1 MIVKPAFLIVRRQ
14 YRETFE
20 NRCKSNQN
28 RSISILKVIGL
39 ETIVL
44 NNIQL
49 YHVQSITDEG
59 FVGFGRTPADH
70 FHKKNQTM
78 ATNYQKI
85 TQENEHRYGTETK
98 HLSIYKRLYGDK
110 THFVYELIQNAD
122 DNKSRHLELQLGEDE
137 KELFVWNDGCQFSE
151 EDVYSI
157 CSIGSSNKDLTQ
169 IGTFGIGFKAVY
181 NYTDFPEIYS
191 GEERFRIRDLTKPE
205 RIDEITPQV
214 IEQIDKGRTV
224 FRLPF
229 KDSLR
234 QEDIED
240 LKNRLCNLEKRALL
254 FLRHLKKI
262 QWRDTHDT
270 QTGSYSCHRHPHDK
284 IQDAS
289 EIELMASINSNN
301 QPSETFLVFHKEVR
315 PPQDVINELLQQA
328 EDEEEQQRI
337 QRSAK
342 KQQPVEVA
350 FKLHDGQITAM
361 DDSCKLFAY
370 LPTKKETHLRF
381 LIQGR
386 YQTTPAR
393 DNIPKETESPWNKWL
408 VQETAYFLPEVLEQ
422 LKEGGLLEPAFFNVV
437 PLIDDNIPEEF
448 EPIAKVLRKAM
459 KNRLFVP
466 TQNGGYA
473 KAESVFYPH
482 AEPLRKLFKISW
494 LHPNSYWLH
503 PEIRDTEKS
512 RRCFKVMHEAGV
524 KEVRVSQILSWLE
537 KRSPDWFR
545 SRSNKWLRSLYNYL
559 NRRKDERERIK
570 NLPLVRLENGQQVC
584 TSDQL
589 VFFPPE
595 ADEARE
601 EITPFLKDL
610 PILNSAL
617 LEGDEHNDIEAFLKS
632 LGVRPLR
639 PADMIRECI
648 LPQYSQGDKPSV
660 KQNRL
665 HLHYLFKVWDKIPP
679 EQFITLKEE
688 ISQTPI
694 LRAYSGTRREA
705 FDFVK
710 PCDVYLP
717 QAYTG
722 NADLETYFSVCDD
735 VWFVDDKYLD
745 SKSVSKGWIRFLKE
759 IGAVDKPRVIEE
771 SLPANDE
778 ECKKR
783 DIGREYSTRS
793 ATIEDS
799 YFHGLP
805 AALAEIS
812 EQKKIDISHAL
823 WYLLVKALPSEKWRR
838 DTFFQGT
845 YRWFYRR
852 RERDSFDATFYRQL
866 KETTWLPDEQGNLH
880 YPSECFAPTS
890 ENRRLLGDSVTYL
903 HPDFDISQNKESAR
917 WLAEKL
923 GVHLNANT
931 ESVLNYLQILSST
944 EVSVKKVEPL
954 YRFLDRQDARPREK
968 FREESLIFTP
978 TPEPRWWRTNEVFWE
993 DECLIFGNGRGYL
1006 KDHYPE
1012 TLKSFFTALGVR
1024 ERAAPLDYVRGIQD
1038 ITSGEQAGDED
1049 VRNRVKILYSRL
1061 WLSIQEGGNWLEDE
1075 EWEQTREDKC
1085 WLGKKGN
1092 EWDFFYWEELV
1103 WKDHE
1108 YIASLFEGKVPFW
1121 AFDELLDLAKNI
1133 EVEGC
1138 SQAEVKFH
1146 PGGDQEEYEC
1156 WSKKV
1161 RNLST
1166 DIQAFLKSPRL
1177 CNKEYEDVKSVQ
1189 VLNQLSVRL
1198 VEELRT
1204 TYKLKGIT
1212 VSDPEPRPSFLDIT
1226 DQEVSLWLGLAADD
1240 EDYPELI
1247 GDALQDYFDVKE
1259 LRGFIEDLLTK
1270 DRNKVLNRWQQRG
1283 LQTDFCVSPSQTG
1296 SNEGEEKP
1304 SGTSDEGSSDGTEG
1318 EDDGSIPRPEGVDGT
1333 RSSGG
1338 HRGGSSGG
1346 GNGGHGGGGGGGE
1359 GEAHRKL
1366 KKHLA
1371 HNPSQLSKG
1380 LKLVKIEH
1388 QFNSGDKVDILLE
1401 DSSGN
1406 PVTVEVETGFSS
1418 GNGRYVGVWQAVKYK
1433 HLAAVEYGLSCDQ
1446 VRGILAAPK
1455 IPDDVKKKC
1464 EQLEI
1469 DPKQVSI

>member
-1 MIVKPAFLIVRRQ
+1 MASD
-14 YRETFE
+14 Y
-20 NRCKSNQN
+20 KSIAKKHKEEYGTAKSHL
-28 RSISILKVIGL
+28 RIYK
-39 ETIVL
+39 
-44 NNIQL
+44 QL
-49 YHVQSITDEG
+49 YS
-59 FVGFGRTPADH
+59 
-70 FHKKNQTM
+70 
-78 ATNYQKI
+78 
-85 TQENEHRYGTETK
+85 
-98 HLSIYKRLYGDK
+98 DK
-110 THFVYELIQNAD
+110 THFIYELVQNAD
-122 DNKSRHLELQLGEDE
+122 DNKSRHLELQLDE
-137 KELFVWNDGCQFSE
+137 NELFVWNDGCQFSE
-151 EDVYSI
+151 KDVRSI
-157 CSIGSSNKDLTQ
+157 CSIGLSNKDLTQ
-169 IGTFGIGFKAVY
+169 IGNFGIGFKAVY
-181 NYTDFPEIYS
+181 AYTDLPEIYS
-191 GEERFRIRDLTKPE
+191 GDERFRIRNFKEPE
-205 RIDEITPQV
+205 GIDDMAPRIRRQV
-214 IEQIDKGRTV
+214 NKGRTV

-229 KDSLR
+229 KDNLR
-234 QEDIED
+234 QEDIEY

-262 QWRDTHDT
+262 QWRDSHDT
-270 QTGSYSCHRHPHDK
+270 QTGSYSCRRYSHGK
-284 IQDAS
+284 IQDAF
-289 EIELMASINSNN
+289 EIELMASMNSKN
-301 QPSETFLVFHKEVR
+301 QLSETFLVFRKEVQ

-328 EDEEEQQRI
+328 EDEEEQQRL

-350 FKLHDGQITAM
+350 FKLSDGQITAM
-361 DDSCKLFAY
+361 NSCVLFAY
-370 LPTKKETHLRF
+370 LPTEKETHLRF

-393 DNIPKETESPWNKWL
+393 DNIRIEIESPWNKWL
-408 VQETAYFLPEVLEQ
+408 VQETAYFLPDVLEQ

-437 PLIDDNIPEEF
+437 PLPDDNVPEEF
-448 EPIAKVLRKAM
+448 EPIVKALRKAM
-459 KNRLFVP
+459 RNRSFVP
-466 TQNGGYA
+466 TENGGYA

-482 AEPLRKLFKISW
+482 AKPLRKLFKISW

-503 PEIRDTEKS
+503 PEIGDTEKS

-524 KEVRVSQILSWLE
+524 KEVRVSQILGWLE

-545 SRSNKWLRSLYNYL
+545 TRSHKWLRSLYNYL
-559 NRRKDERERIK
+559 NGRKDERERIK

-648 LPQYSQGDKPSV
+648 LPQYSPSDKPSV

-665 HLHYLFKVWDKIPP
+665 HIHYLFKVWSKIS
-679 EQFITLKEE
+679 ESERTTLKKE
-688 ISQTPI
+688 ISQSPI
-694 LRAYSGTRREA
+694 LWAYSGTRREA
-705 FDFVK
+705 SDFVA
-710 PCDVYLP
+710 PCNAYLP

-745 SKSVSKGWIRFLKE
+745 SKSVSKGWIRFLKG
-759 IGAVDKPRVIEE
+759 IGAEDKPRVIKD
-771 SLPANDE
+771 SLPANKE

-783 DIGREYSTRS
+783 EIDRNRSTKS
-793 ATIEDS
+793 STIEDR
-799 YFHGLP
+799 YFYGLP
-805 AALAEIS
+805 EALAEIS
-812 EQKKIDISHAL
+812 EHKKRDMSQAL
-823 WYLLVKALPSEKWRR
+823 WYLLVKVLPSDGLKRV
-838 DTFFQGT
+838 TFFQGT
-845 YRWFYRR
+845 YRWHFQNWK
-852 RERDSFDATFYRQL
+852 SSVFDATFYRQL
-866 KETTWLPDEQGNLH
+866 KKAAWLPDEQGNHH
-880 YPSECFAPTS
+880 YPSECFALTS
-890 ENRRLLGDSVTYL
+890 ENRRVLGDSVTYL
-903 HPDFDISQNKESAR
+903 HPDFDISQDNERAR

-931 ESVLNYLQILSST
+931 ESVLNYLQTLSST
-944 EVSVKKVEPL
+944 EVGVENVLPL
-954 YRFLDRQDARPREK
+954 YRFLYRQDARPHEK

-993 DECLIFGNGRGYL
+993 DESTLFGNHRGYL

-1012 TLKSFFTALGVR
+1012 TLRPFFTALGVQ
-1024 ERAAPLDYVRGIQD
+1024 ERAAPLDYIRGIQD
-1038 ITSGEQAGDED
+1038 ITSKEQAGDED
-1049 VRNRVKILYSRL
+1049 IRNRVKILYSRL
-1061 WLSIQEGGNWLEDE
+1061 WMSIQEGHWIDGEETDE
-1075 EWEQTREDKC
+1075 AWEQTHEGRC

-1092 EWDFFYWEELV
+1092 EWGFFYWEELV

-1121 AFDELLDLAKNI
+1121 AFNEDLLELAKHI

-1138 SQAEVKFH
+1138 SEAEVQFH
-1146 PGGDQEEYEC
+1146 PGGDQKEYES

-1161 RNLST
+1161 RNLSV

-1177 CNKEYEDVKSVQ
+1177 CNKEYEDVNSIQ
-1189 VLNQLSVRL
+1189 VLDRLSVYW
-1198 VEELRT
+1198 VEGLKT

-1226 DQEVSLWLGLAADD
+1226 DQEVTLWLGLAAEA

-1270 DRNKVLNRWQQRG
+1270 DWNKVLNRWKQRG
-1283 LQTDFCVSPSQTG
+1283 LQTDFCVSPSEKG

-1304 SGTSDEGSSDGTEG
+1304 SGGTSDGGSSDGEG
-1318 EDDGSIPRPEGVDGT
+1318 GSSSGGHRGGT
-1333 RSSGG
+1333 SRGGDSGG

-1346 GNGGHGGGGGGGE
+1346 GSGGHGGGGGGE
-1359 GEAHRKL
+1359 GEAHQKL

-1371 HNPSQLSKG
+1371 HNPSQLVKG
-1380 LKLVKIEH
+1380 LKLVEIEY

-1401 DSSGN
+1401 DSSGD
-1406 PVTVEVETGFSS
+1406 PVAVEVETGFSS
-1418 GNGRYVGVWQAVKYK
+1418 GNGRYVGVWQAVKYQ

-1464 EQLEI
+1464 EQLGIE
-1469 DPKQVSI
+1469 PKQVSI

>member
-1 MIVKPAFLIVRRQ
+1 MASD
-14 YRETFE
+14 Y
-20 NRCKSNQN
+20 KSIAKKHKEEYGTAKSHL
-28 RSISILKVIGL
+28 RIYK
-39 ETIVL
+39 
-44 NNIQL
+44 QL
-49 YHVQSITDEG
+49 YS
-59 FVGFGRTPADH
+59 
-70 FHKKNQTM
+70 
-78 ATNYQKI
+78 
-85 TQENEHRYGTETK
+85 
-98 HLSIYKRLYGDK
+98 DK
-110 THFVYELIQNAD
+110 THFIYELVQNAD
-122 DNKSRHLELQLGEDE
+122 DNKSRHLELQLDE
-137 KELFVWNDGCQFSE
+137 SELFVWNDGCQFSE
-151 EDVYSI
+151 KDVRSI
-157 CSIGSSNKDLTQ
+157 CAIGLSNKDLTQ
-169 IGTFGIGFKAVY
+169 IGNFGIGFKAVY
-181 NYTDFPEIYS
+181 AYTDLPEIYS
-191 GEERFRIRDLTKPE
+191 GDERFRIRNFKEPE
-205 RIDEITPQV
+205 GIDDMAPRIRRQV
-214 IEQIDKGRTV
+214 EKGRTV

-234 QEDIED
+234 QEDIEY

-254 FLRHLKKI
+254 FLSHLKKI
-262 QWRDTHDT
+262 QWRDSHDT
-270 QTGSYSCHRHPHDK
+270 QTGSYSCRRYSHGK
-284 IQDAS
+284 IQDAF
-289 EIELMASINSNN
+289 EIELMASMNSKN
-301 QPSETFLVFHKEVR
+301 QLSETFLVFRKEVQ

-328 EDEEEQQRI
+328 EDEEEQQRL

-350 FKLHDGQITAM
+350 FKLSDGQITAM
-361 DDSCKLFAY
+361 NSCVLFAY
-370 LPTKKETHLRF
+370 LPTEKETHLRF

-393 DNIPKETESPWNKWL
+393 DNIRIEIESPWNKWL
-408 VQETAYFLPEVLEQ
+408 VQETAYFLPDVLEQ

-437 PLIDDNIPEEF
+437 PLPDDNVPEEF
-448 EPIAKVLRKAM
+448 EPIVKALRKAM
-459 KNRLFVP
+459 RNRSFVP
-466 TQNGGYA
+466 TENGGYA

-482 AEPLRKLFKISW
+482 AKPLRKLFKISW

-503 PEIRDTEKS
+503 PEIGDTEKS

-524 KEVRVSQILSWLE
+524 KEVRVSQILGWLE

-545 SRSNKWLRSLYNYL
+545 NRSNKWLRSLYNYL
-559 NRRKDERERIK
+559 NGRKDERERIK
-570 NLPLVRLENGQQVC
+570 NLPLARLENGQQVC

-648 LPQYSQGDKPSV
+648 LPQYSPSDKPSV

-665 HLHYLFKVWDKIPP
+665 HIHYLFKVWSKIS
-679 EQFITLKEE
+679 ESERTTLKKE

-694 LRAYSGTRREA
+694 LWAYGSTRREA
-705 FDFVK
+705 SDFVA
-710 PCDVYLP
+710 PCNAYLP

-745 SKSVSKGWIRFLKE
+745 SKSVSKGWIRFLKG
-759 IGAVDKPRVIEE
+759 IGAEDKPRIIEE
-771 SLPANDE
+771 SLSANDE

-783 DIGREYSTRS
+783 GIDKEYSTRS
-793 ATIEDS
+793 ETIEDS

-812 EQKKIDISHAL
+812 EQKKFDISHAL
-823 WYLLVKALPSEKWRR
+823 WNLLVKALPSEQWRR
-838 DTFFQGT
+838 NSLFQGT

-852 RERDSFDATFYRQL
+852 RESESFDATFYRQL
-866 KETTWLPDEQGNLH
+866 KKATWLPDEQGNLH

-890 ENRRLLGDSVTYL
+890 GNRRVLGDSVTYL
-903 HPDFDISQNKESAR
+903 HPDFDISQDNEPAR

-923 GVHLNANT
+923 GVNLNANT
-931 ESVLNYLQILSST
+931 ESVLNYLQALSST
-944 EVSVKKVEPL
+944 EVSLKKVEPL
-954 YRFLDRQDARPREK
+954 YRFLDRQNARPHEK
-968 FREESLIFTP
+968 FKEESLIFTP

-993 DECLIFGNGRGYL
+993 DESTLFGNDRGYL
-1006 KDHYPE
+1006 KEYYSE
-1012 TLKSFFTALGVR
+1012 TLKSFFTALGVQ
-1024 ERAAPLDYVRGIQD
+1024 ERAAPLDYVSGIQD

-1061 WLSIQEGGNWLEDE
+1061 WLSIQEGGNWLKDE
-1075 EWEQTREDKC
+1075 EWEQTLEDKC

-1121 AFDELLDLAKNI
+1121 AFNEDLLELAKYI

-1146 PGGDQEEYEC
+1146 PGGDQEEYES

-1161 RNLST
+1161 RNLSV

-1177 CNKEYEDVKSVQ
+1177 CNKEYEDVNSIQ
-1189 VLNQLSVRL
+1189 VLDRLSVRL
-1198 VEELRT
+1198 VEELKT
-1204 TYKLKGIT
+1204 TYILKEIT
-1212 VSDPEPRPSFLDIT
+1212 VSDPEPRPSFLETT
-1226 DQEVSLWLGLAADD
+1226 DQEMTLWLGLEADD
-1240 EDYPELI
+1240 EDYAELI

-1270 DRNKVLNRWQQRG
+1270 NRDKVLNRWKQRG
-1283 LQTDFCVSPSQTG
+1283 LQVETG
-1296 SNEGEEKP
+1296 SNGGGEKP
-1304 SGTSDEGSSDGTEG
+1304 PETSDEGTSDG
-1318 EDDGSIPRPEGVDGT
+1318 EDSGGS
-1333 RSSGG
+1333 SSGG
-1338 HRGGSSGG
+1338 HRGGTSRGGSGGHRGDSSGG
-1346 GNGGHGGGGGGGE
+1346 GSGGHGGGGGGGE
-1359 GEAHRKL
+1359 KEPHRKL
-1366 KKHLA
+1366 KEHLA
-1371 HNPSQLSKG
+1371 HNPSQLGNG
-1380 LKLVKIEH
+1380 LKLVEIEY

-1401 DSSGN
+1401 DNSGN

-1418 GNGRYVGVWQAVKYK
+1418 GNGRYVGVWQAVKYQ
-1433 HLAAVEYGLSCDQ
+1433 HLAAVEYGLACDQ
-1446 VRGILAAPK
+1446 VRSILAAPE
-1455 IPDDVKKKC
+1455 IPDDVKEECSK
-1464 EQLEI
+1464 LEI

>member
-1 MIVKPAFLIVRRQ
+1 
-14 YRETFE
+14 
-20 NRCKSNQN
+20 
-28 RSISILKVIGL
+28 
-39 ETIVL
+39 
-44 NNIQL
+44 
-49 YHVQSITDEG
+49 
-59 FVGFGRTPADH
+59 
-70 FHKKNQTM
+70 M

-85 TQENEHRYGTETK
+85 AQENERRYGTETK
-98 HLSIYKRLYGDK
+98 HLSIYKRLYSDK
-110 THFVYELIQNAD
+110 THFIYELVQNAD
-122 DNKSRHLELQLGEDE
+122 DNKSRHLELQLSES
-137 KELFVWNDGCQFSE
+137 ELFVWNDGCQFSE

-169 IGTFGIGFKAVY
+169 IGNFGIGFKAVY
-181 NYTDFPEIYS
+181 AYTDLPEIYS
-191 GEERFRIRDLTKPE
+191 GDEHFRIRNFKEPE
-205 RIDEITPQV
+205 GIDDTTPRIRRQV
-214 IEQIDKGRTV
+214 NKGRTV

-229 KDSLR
+229 KDSLH
-234 QEDIED
+234 QEDIGY
-240 LKNRLCNLEKRALL
+240 LKNRLCNLKKRALL
-254 FLRHLKKI
+254 FLRHLKKT
-262 QWRDTHDT
+262 QWRNTHDA
-270 QTGSYSCHRHPHDK
+270 QMGSYSCHRRPHEK
-284 IQDAS
+284 IQNAS
-289 EIELMASINSNN
+289 EIELMASMNSKN
-301 QPSETFLVFHKEVR
+301 QRSETFLVFRKEVQ
-315 PPQDVINELLQQA
+315 PPQDVIDELLRQA
-328 EDEEEQQRI
+328 EDEEERQRI

-350 FKLHDGQITAM
+350 FKLRDGQITAM
-361 DDSCKLFAY
+361 NSCVLFAY
-370 LPTKKETHLRF
+370 LPTEKETHLRF

-393 DNIPKETESPWNKWL
+393 DNIRIEIESPWNKWL
-408 VQETAYFLPEVLEQ
+408 VQETAYLLPDVLEQ

-437 PLIDDNIPEEF
+437 PLSDDNVPEEF
-448 EPIAKVLRKAM
+448 EPVAKALKNAM
-459 KNRLFVP
+459 KNRSFVP
-466 TQNGGYA
+466 IQNGGYA

-482 AEPLRKLFKISW
+482 AGPLRKLFKISW

-524 KEVRVSQILSWLE
+524 KEVGISQILGWLE
-537 KRSPDWFR
+537 QRSPDWFR
-545 SRSNKWLRSLYNYL
+545 SRSNEWLRSLYVYL
-559 NRRKDERERIK
+559 NRQNRERIK
-570 NLPLVRLENGQQVC
+570 NLPLVRLENGQHVC
-584 TSDQL
+584 ASDQL
-589 VFFPPE
+589 VFFPPD
-595 ADEARE
+595 ADEACE

-610 PILNSAL
+610 PILKPTL
-617 LEGDEHNDIEAFLKS
+617 LEGDDRNDIEVFLKS

-639 PADMIRECI
+639 PVDMIRECI
-648 LPQYSQGDKPSV
+648 LPQYFQGDKPFV

-665 HLHYLFKVWDKIPP
+665 HLHYLFKVWDKIPS
-679 EQFITLKEE
+679 EQFITLKAE

-694 LRAYSGTRREA
+694 LRAYGSTRREA
-705 FDFVK
+705 SDFVK
-710 PCDVYLP
+710 PCDAYLP
-717 QAYTG
+717 QAYTDD
-722 NADLETYFSVCDD
+722 ADLETYFSVCDD
-735 VWFVDDKYLD
+735 VWFVDDKYLEGNSD
-745 SKSVSKGWIRFLKE
+745 SKGWMRFLKR
-759 IGAVDKPRVIEE
+759 IGVMDKPRVIEK
-771 SLPANDE
+771 SLPANEE

-783 DIGREYSTRS
+783 DIVRNRSTKNS
-793 ATIEDS
+793 TIEDR
-799 YFHGLP
+799 YFYGLP
-805 AALAEIS
+805 EALAEIS
-812 EQKKIDISHAL
+812 KNKKMDMSHAI
-823 WYLLVKALPSEKWRR
+823 WCLLVKALPSDGLKRVRLFQGAYSWHFRKWR
-838 DTFFQGT
+838 
-845 YRWFYRR
+845 W
-852 RERDSFDATFYRQL
+852 SVFDATFYRQL
-866 KETTWLPDEQGNLH
+866 KETAWLPDEQGNHH

-890 ENRRLLGDSVTYL
+890 ENRRVLGDSVTYL
-903 HPDFDISQNKESAR
+903 HPDFDISQDNERAR

-931 ESVLNYLQILSST
+931 ESVLNYLQTLSST
-944 EVSVKKVEPL
+944 EVGVENVVPL
-954 YRFLDRQDARPREK
+954 YRFLYRQDARPREK

-978 TPEPRWWRTNEVFWE
+978 TPEPRWWLTNEVFWE
-993 DECLIFGNGRGYL
+993 DESTLFGNHRGYL

-1012 TLKSFFTALGVR
+1012 TLRPFFTALGIQ
-1024 ERAAPLDYVRGIQD
+1024 ERAAPLDYIRGIQN
-1038 ITSGEQAGDED
+1038 ITSKEQAGDENI
-1049 VRNRVKILYSRL
+1049 RNRVKILYSRL
-1061 WLSIQEGGNWLEDE
+1061 WISIQEGHWIDGEEMDE
-1075 EWEQTREDKC
+1075 AWEQTHAGRC

-1092 EWDFFYWEELV
+1092 EWGFFYRNELV

-1108 YIASLFEGKVPFW
+1108 YIASRFEDEVPFW
-1121 AFDELLDLAKNI
+1121 AFDEDLLELAKNI

-1161 RNLST
+1161 RNLSA

-1177 CNKEYEDVKSVQ
+1177 CNKEYEDVKSV
-1189 VLNQLSVRL
+1189 LDRLSVRL

-1212 VSDPEPRPSFLDIT
+1212 VFDPEPRLSFLDTT
-1226 DQEVSLWLGLAADD
+1226 DREVTLWLGLEADD

-1270 DRNKVLNRWQQRG
+1270 NRNKVLNRWKQRG
-1283 LQTDFCVSPSQTG
+1283 LQTDFCVSPPEMG

-1318 EDDGSIPRPEGVDGT
+1318 EDDDSISRSEGVGGI

-1346 GNGGHGGGGGGGE
+1346 GSGGHGGGGGGGE
-1359 GEAHRKL
+1359 KEPHRKL
-1366 KKHLA
+1366 KEHLA
-1371 HNPSQLSKG
+1371 HNPSQLGKG
-1380 LKLVKIEH
+1380 LKLVETEYA
-1388 QFNSGDKVDILLE
+1388 FDSLDKVDILLE